1 MVKSFLH
8 LEDIYS
14 SISLS
19 EVWMGTK
26 YANTWNEILPVLYD
40 FYSHLY
46 EKVDTKSD
54 KEIEDFLASLPL
66 PKIKDPTA
74 LLGDITPQE
83 VELAIRKL
91 HLGKVPGLDG
101 LTVDLFSHFSNQL
114 CDILA

>member
-1 MVKSFLH
+1 MVKSFLC

-14 SISLS
+14 GISLS
-19 EVWMGTK
+19 EVWMGAK
-26 YANTWNEILPVLYD
+26 YVNTSDEILPVLHD

-46 EKVDTKSD
+46 EKVDTKTD

-66 PKIKDPTA
+66 PKIKDLTI

-83 VELAIRKL
+83 VELAIKKL
-91 HLGKVPGLDG
+91 HPGKAPGLDG
-101 LTVDLFSHFSNQL
+101 LTMDLFSHFSDQL